1 MKISCLFL
9 CALLSVVPA
18 LSADT
23 LWVSGVNQTDGWYD
37 INKTRANEN
46 DDDLCFAA
54 AATNLITWW
63 QNQLPVT
70 PAGVPQSNEAI
81 WARYLAGSRED
92 RDGDVAAAVQ
102 WWLTGVY
109 IPENDAEYQRSS
121 YGNDGY
127 SASSQFTAFE
137 GYYYNDYLYPLAD
150 AFASKYSNYDVALRG
165 GYTTEFR
172 SFMYFRAESQNLT
185 DNILYAI
192 RNGMGVAVGLAADT
206 ENLAHAI
213 TLWGVDYS
221 DTEGITRLWLTDS
234 DDAQIGVHE
243 ESGLFS
249 VAVTEKDGKLYLDED
264 GTDNWYVNST
274 TKGVYVNHLYALN
287 PAAASDWGLPV
298 PEPAT
303 ATLSLMALMGLAAR
317 RRRR

>member
-1 MKISCLFL
+1 MKISRLFL
-9 CALLSVVPA
+9 CALLSVAPT

-37 INKTRANEN
+37 INKTIANEN
-46 DDDLCFAA
+46 DDELCFAA

-63 QNQLPVT
+63 QNQLPAT

-81 WARYLAGSRED
+81 WARYLAGSNTD
-92 RDGDVAAAVQ
+92 APGDVGAAVQ

-109 IPENDAEYQRSS
+109 IPENDTEHQRSL

-127 SASSQFTAFE
+127 AASSQFDAFE
-137 GYYYNDYLYPLAD
+137 GYYYKDYLFPLAD
-150 AFASKYSNYDVALRG
+150 AFASQYINYDTALRSR
-165 GYTTEFR
+165 YTDEFLA
-172 SFMYFRAESQNLT
+172 FMHFRGEADDVSS
-185 DNILYAI
+185 NILYAI
-192 RNGMGVAVGLAADT
+192 QNDMGVAVGLAADT
-206 ENLAHAI
+206 GNLAHAI

-234 DDAQIGVHE
+234 DDAQYGYNE
-243 ESGLFS
+243 DDGLFS
-249 VAVTEKDGKLYLDED
+249 VGVTQRNGKLYFNED
-264 GTDNWYVNST
+264 DNDWYANIDA
-274 TKGVYVNHLYALN
+274 KGVYVNHIYALN
-287 PAAASDWGLPV
+287 PAAASDWGLSV

-317 RRRR
+317 RRR